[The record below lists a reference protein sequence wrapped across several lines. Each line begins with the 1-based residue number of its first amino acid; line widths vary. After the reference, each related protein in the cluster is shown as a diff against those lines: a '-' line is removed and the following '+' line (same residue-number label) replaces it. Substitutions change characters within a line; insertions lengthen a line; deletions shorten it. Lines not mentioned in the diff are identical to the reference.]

1 MKEVNLIPRTKQER
15 DEKTAFIRKTVETS
29 RVGYV
34 WLVQELEKEGFRISN
49 TTVSSI
55 MSGALVS
62 PKGDEFL
69 LRAYR
74 ICQRYETDWN
84 GRRQSGT

>member
-15 DEKTAFIRKTVETS
+15 EQKVTFIRTIKEMNKLS
-29 RVGYV
+29 DV
-34 WLVQELEKEGFRISN
+34 WLVQELEKEGFKISN

>member
-15 DEKTAFIRKTVETS
+15 DEKTAFIRTIKEMNKLS
-29 RVGYV
+29 DV
-34 WLVQELEKEGFRISN
+34 WLVKELEKEGFRISN

-55 MSGALVS
+55 MSGTLVS

-84 GRRQSGT
+84 GRRQSET